1 MMPRTVRILWCK
13 LTGRHQA
20 QPFTVYGRGEFT
32 ICYQCG
38 TITPVEFPT
47 GKQFRRRHADPLWV
61 YAYWSI
67 VAFVALMGVVYVSTH
82 WSWILDRAGVR

>member
-1 MMPRTVRILWCK
+1 MMPRPVRILWCN

-20 QPFTVYGRGEFT
+20 QPFTVPDRGEFT

-47 GKQFRRRHADPLWV
+47 GKQFRRHREPVWPYL
-61 YAYWSI
+61 YWSL
-67 VAFVALMGVVYVSTH
+67 VAFVGILGVIYVGTN
-82 WSWILDRAGVR
+82 WSWVLERLGIR